1 MTSHAGAY
9 WLSGWRLIFGALS
22 NSRLFMASPMTSPYF
37 YLDHISNS
45 CYFFPVFLASIFL
58 YCLFIHILC
67 FLQFL
72 LSHKYVKPQKLL
84 TTTLQS
90 LSFLNGDLYFTHYEP
105 TILVSA
111 PLIILFLYIF
121 TFYCVPIILLSA
133 HTPLPG
139 LQFIIS
145 SVLTSMCQSS

>member
-1 MTSHAGAY
+1 MLFPGSLVYLFPGFLLYISTTTLCVPGCFPGAITVARCPPSLCELKSSVMTSHVGAY

-22 NSRLFMASPMTSPYF
+22 ISRLFMASPMTSPYF

-72 LSHKYVKPQKLL
+72 LSHKYVKSQKLFTL
-84 TTTLQS
+84 TL
-90 LSFLNGDLYFTHYEP
+90 
-105 TILVSA
+105 
-111 PLIILFLYIF
+111 
-121 TFYCVPIILLSA
+121 
-133 HTPLPG
+133 
-139 LQFIIS
+139 
-145 SVLTSMCQSS
+145 